1 MRATRRSRWGFTLIE
16 LLVVIAIIAILAAML
31 LPALSQ
37 AREKARQ
44 IACVNNAKQIALAYA
59 LYADTHQE
67 YFPGF
72 VNTGPS
78 GGTQTVWSDNT
89 LIGGFLGS
97 TDVLLCPSSQYR
109 LAPNRYGTSSSPASG
124 VYYGIRIGIIKR
136 PSDKYLIGDAGGDN
150 STGTFGSRNCIVY
163 GSYLESAANGAWN
176 SCRGHVWACHNGL
189 FNMAF
194 CDGHVASL
202 RATPD
207 TAGDTTAGQN
217 KYFHAASP

>member
-124 VYYGIRIGIIKR
+124 VYHGIRIGIIKR
-136 PSDKYLIGDAGGDN
+136 PSD
-150 STGTFGSRNCIVY
+150 
-163 GSYLESAANGAWN
+163 
-176 SCRGHVWACHNGL
+176 
-189 FNMAF
+189 
-194 CDGHVASL
+194 
-202 RATPD
+202 
-207 TAGDTTAGQN
+207 
-217 KYFHAASP
+217 